1 MQTRRV
7 GHFEVTALGLGC
19 MNISHAYG
27 TPPTPEAAAALLL
40 RALDRG
46 ITHFDTAALYGFGKN
61 ETLVGRV
68 LKPHRSK
75 IFLASKCGMTGVD
88 GKRVID
94 GRPETLK
101 RTCDESLQ
109 RLQTEVIDLYYL
121 HRWDK
126 QVPIEDS
133 VAALAE
139 LVRAGKVRMI
149 GLSEVSAT
157 TLRKAHAV
165 HPVAALQSEYSLWT
179 RNPEIA
185 TLDACRELGVAFV
198 AFSPLARAYL
208 TGTLTDPERQI
219 EEKDIRRRMP
229 RFEPDNYA
237 KNLALLAEYRRIADD
252 AGCTPAQ
259 LALAWLHAKGN
270 HILPIF
276 GTRDVTHLEENVGAA
291 GISLDQ
297 ALIDRLDALVNQQ
310 SVAGPRY
317 NPATQQEID
326 TEVFPAEAGTS
337 PSRMQ

>member
-1 MQTRRV
+1 
-7 GHFEVTALGLGC
+7 
-19 MNISHAYG
+19 MNLSHAYG
-27 TPPTPEAAAALLL
+27 TPPSPEAAEALLL
-40 RALDRG
+40 HALDRG

-259 LALAWLHAKGN
+259 LALAWLLAKGD

>member
-1 MQTRRV
+1 
-7 GHFEVTALGLGC
+7 
-19 MNISHAYG
+19 MNLSHAYG
-27 TPPTPEAAAALLL
+27 TPPSPEAAEALLL
-40 RALDRG
+40 HAFDRG

-94 GRPETLK
+94 GRPETLR

-259 LALAWLHAKGN
+259 LALAWLLAKGD